1 MRRVSERLEQRFVA
15 DRSGGDVG
23 ASGPG
28 FPKYPHL
35 VLLAER
41 KVLLVVDANNFLNLI
56 VEALAGDGAG
66 SCADVGDPESSRQF
80 DNLLEIAIA
89 AGARV
94 EFRRD
99 VVLRVP
105 EDGKPQAGARD
116 GRAHAVHCLAG
127 DALGA
132 IENLLGIRPQP
143 DGAESFLGCEVDIV
157 FAEIAENAQFR
168 LPRFRLGDGCRS
180 ESADKSSSGH
190 IWFFEA
196 HAITLPPPIAA
207 ASP

>member
-80 DNLLEIAIA
+80 DDFLEVLIA

-94 EFRRD
+94 GLRRD
-99 VVLRVP
+99 VVLGVP
-105 EDGKPQAGARD
+105 EYGKAQA
-116 GRAHAVHCLAG
+116 VAG
-127 DALGA
+127 DS
-132 IENLLGIRPQP
+132 RP
-143 DGAESFLGCEVDIV
+143 
-157 FAEIAENAQFR
+157 
-168 LPRFRLGDGCRS
+168 
-180 ESADKSSSGH
+180 
-190 IWFFEA
+190 
-196 HAITLPPPIAA
+196 
-207 ASP
+207 